1 MLMFK
6 HVAIHWKQLKT
17 ASSYLYFAIVLLLT
31 PSNCWLTIRDSVLV
45 QQLCLFK
52 YPFYGQY
59 RILQLDYISLALR
72 DCNAQ

>member
-1 MLMFK
+1 MTGD
-6 HVAIHWKQLKT
+6 II
-17 ASSYLYFAIVLLLT
+17 SG
-31 PSNCWLTIRDSVLV
+31 DSVLV

-59 RILQLDYISLALR
+59 RILQLEYISLALR

>member
-1 MLMFK
+1 MHAVNSLEYQFK
-6 HVAIHWKQLKT
+6 
-17 ASSYLYFAIVLLLT
+17 
-31 PSNCWLTIRDSVLV
+31 DSVLV